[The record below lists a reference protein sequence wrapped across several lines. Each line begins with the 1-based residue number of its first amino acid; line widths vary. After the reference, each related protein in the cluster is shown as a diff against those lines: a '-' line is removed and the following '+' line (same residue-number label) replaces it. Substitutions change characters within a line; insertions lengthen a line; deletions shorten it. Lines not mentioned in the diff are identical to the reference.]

1 MRLPL
6 REFTIAVLAVLVAL
20 LYLVGGSYYGAATV
34 FGFTIFL
41 VAIRIRLEDHP
52 ETRGGERAIRRYR
65 VEMTQVAGLAILLLA
80 TLATMI
86 VAALQ
91 SWQKDTRGSVAIFAL
106 LGMEVLLLLD
116 AQRRADSALKWLR
129 GGRAETRVGDELDAL
144 RNHGWLVIHNLTKD
158 RGGDVDHI
166 VCGPRGA
173 YAVETKSGHF
183 AGRSAG
189 QAEANA
195 RFVKHKLG
203 VKSVVPIVC
212 VGDTARP
219 TKKGQVWVMSADF
232 LVPWLLSRRDRPV
245 DAEMAGALL
254 LAQR

>member
-1 MRLPL
+1 MSQAPD
-6 REFTIAVLAVLVAL
+6 FL
-20 LYLVGGSYYGAATV
+20 L
-34 FGFTIFL
+34 
-41 VAIRIRLEDHP
+41 
-52 ETRGGERAIRRYR
+52 
-65 VEMTQVAGLAILLLA
+65 
-80 TLATMI
+80 
-86 VAALQ
+86 
-91 SWQKDTRGSVAIFAL
+91 
-106 LGMEVLLLLD
+106 
-116 AQRRADSALKWLR
+116 
-129 GGRAETRVGDELDAL
+129 GDELDAL
-144 RNHGWLVIHNLTKD
+144 RKHGWLVIHNLTKD

-173 YAVETKSGHF
+173 YAIETKSGHF